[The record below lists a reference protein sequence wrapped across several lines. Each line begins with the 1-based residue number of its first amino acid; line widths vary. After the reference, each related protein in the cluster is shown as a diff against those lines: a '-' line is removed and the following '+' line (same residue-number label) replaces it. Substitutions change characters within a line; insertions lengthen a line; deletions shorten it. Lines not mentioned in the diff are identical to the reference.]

1 MSLRFLAVLAFAS
14 SLISPALAES
24 VLNRGN
30 VAEPGTLDP
39 QKASTTYENHIQGD
53 LFETL
58 VTNDAAGEYI
68 PGAAEG
74 WKISDDGRVYTF
86 KLRPNLKWSD
96 GRAMTSADF
105 VYGMRRA
112 IDPKTHSWYA
122 NMCYNIK
129 NAREVNE
136 GKMKPEAL
144 GVSAPDASTVVV
156 TLIEPSPTLIFL
168 MAHPMLAPAPKHVID
183 KFGDKWTK
191 PGTLVSNGPYKLAE
205 WRPNDHIKL
214 VKNPNFHDAA
224 NVAIDVVKFFP
235 IEDDAA
241 AVKRLRAGEIDAN
254 LRFPANELDRLKKT
268 LPAGVVRTSPA
279 NATSYLVPNHKKPPF
294 NDARVRRALSL
305 AIDRE
310 AIANKILRNGELP
323 SYSIVSPVAGKY
335 TPVALD
341 FKGKALAERQAEAR
355 TLLAAAGYGPGKP
368 LKITF
373 DHRVGISNKRVA
385 IAVQDMFKA
394 IGVETELAANEVTAH
409 YARLR
414 EGDFSFADA
423 GWYAF
428 GPDPEFFTY
437 LLLSGSTE
445 INYGAYSNPAF
456 DKKSDEGARIMDM
469 TKRMAVFQEA
479 EKIALD
485 DNAIIPVYITVN
497 RNLVAPRVKGW
508 VMNPSDGHP
517 TRFMSIDP
525 KAPKKL

>member
-1 MSLRFLAVLAFAS
+1 MSLRFIAAVALAS
-14 SLISPALAES
+14 SLISPAFAET

-30 VAEPGTLDP
+30 IAEPGTVDP
-39 QKASTTYENHIQGD
+39 QKYSTTYESHIQLD

-58 VTNDAAGEYI
+58 VTNDAAGAYV
-68 PGAAEG
+68 PGSAES
-74 WKISDDGRVYTF
+74 WKVSDDGRVYTF

-96 GRAMTSADF
+96 GTPITSADF
-105 VYGMRRA
+105 VYGFRRA

-129 NAREVNE
+129 NAKAVNE

-144 GVSAPDASTVVV
+144 GVSAPDASTFVV
-156 TLIEPSPTLIFL
+156 TLIDPSATLIYL

-183 KFGDKWTK
+183 KFGEKWTK
-191 PGTLVSNGPYKLAE
+191 PGTMVSNGPYKLAE

-214 VKNPNFHDAA
+214 VKNPYFYDAA
-224 NVAIDVVKFFP
+224 NVKIDAVKFFP

-241 AVKRLRAGEIDAN
+241 AVKRLRAGEIDTN
-254 LRFPANELDRLKKT
+254 PRFPANEVDRLKKV

-294 NDARVRRALSL
+294 NDVRVRRALSL

-323 SYSIVSPVAGKY
+323 SYSIVSPVAGNY
-335 TPVALD
+335 TPLALD
-341 FKGKALAERQAEAR
+341 FKGKPLAERQAEAR
-355 TLLAAAGYGPGKP
+355 KLLAAAGYGPNKP
-368 LKITF
+368 LKIDF
-373 DHRVGISNKRVA
+373 SHRVGISNKRVA

-394 IGVETELAANEVTAH
+394 IGVQTDLLANDVTVH

-414 EGDFSFADA
+414 EGDFTFADA

-445 INYGAYSNPAF
+445 INYGAYNNPAF
-456 DKKSDEGARIMDM
+456 DKKSDEAAKTMDM
-469 TKRMAVFQEA
+469 AKRMALFHEA

-485 DNAIIPVYITVN
+485 DNAVIPVYVTVN

-525 KAPKKL
+525 KAPTKF